1 MALSATQLDLRDAD
15 VSLVMGRS
23 STVARPAEP
32 EDAAPAGGTTSR
44 SWLWPMLAIIA
55 VVYLATATWSQ
66 PYNVDAFTNAIQA
79 RSFAAGDGV
88 ILPEYEEYTGQP
100 YRSRLL
106 WVVDS
111 PDGPTSQYPPGV
123 ALWGSLFYL
132 ADSSQSVEAIPANL
146 GEGPTEIELAA
157 PSVAPATV
165 AGVASVVIAM
175 LFLGLILSE
184 LLSPTRARAA
194 LAAAALGTG
203 AWSVASDSLWQ
214 HGPAMMLV
222 LGGLYAASRDRFA
235 LGGLAFAA
243 AVLVRPHTALIA
255 AGVGLT
261 TAIKRREVRPALAM
275 GSTAAAGLA
284 ALVIYNRVV
293 WGELSVAGGYSDA
306 FTDRLTSFTPLTLLD
321 RFVGFF
327 IDLEVGILVF
337 SPILVISLL
346 GLPKAVRRA
355 PDWMLGGALGG
366 LAYLAVQFQAN
377 RLSGGEG
384 FFGYRYPLEAL
395 AASAPLLVIAAYA
408 WIGDDE
414 RRQRMAIAFAVL
426 SIAMHA
432 FGSVATEG

>member
-1 MALSATQLDLRDAD
+1 
-15 VSLVMGRS
+15 
-23 STVARPAEP
+23 
-32 EDAAPAGGTTSR
+32 
-44 SWLWPMLAIIA
+44 MLALFT
-55 VVYLATATWSQ
+55 VVYLLTATWSQ

-88 ILPEYEEYTGQP
+88 VLPEYEDYTGQP

-111 PDGPTSQYPPGV
+111 PSGPTSQYPPGV

-132 ADSSQSVEAIPANL
+132 ADTSQAVDAIPANL
-146 GEGPTEIELAA
+146 GDGPTEVDLTA

-165 AGVASVVIAM
+165 AGVASVVLAM
-175 LFLGLILSE
+175 MFLGLMLSDA
-184 LLSPTRARAA
+184 LRPRQAQAA

-214 HGPAMMLV
+214 HGPAMMFV
-222 LGGLYAASRDRFA
+222 LAGLYLSSKDRFA
-235 LGGLAFAA
+235 LSGVAFAA
-243 AVLVRPHTALIA
+243 AILVRPHTALIA

-261 TAIKRREVRPALAM
+261 TSVRRRQPGPALSTGA
-275 GSTAAAGLA
+275 TAALGLVS
-284 ALVIYNRVV
+284 LVVYNRAV
-293 WGELSVAGGYSDA
+293 WGELSIAGGYSAA
-306 FTDRLTSFTPLTLLD
+306 FTDRLTSFTPFTLLG

-337 SPILVISLL
+337 SPILVVSLL
-346 GLPKAVRRA
+346 GLPKVVRRA

-395 AASAPLLVIAAYA
+395 AASAPLLAIAAFA
-408 WIGDDE
+408 WIGEDDK
-414 RRQRMAIAFAVL
+414 RKRLALAFALL